1 MATFAHGTVAAKRS
15 RATTH
20 AATRGTSMTGFD
32 DELDHVCAWGR
43 WHSGDALNDATAV
56 PDPGRE
62 PVRPREATTW
72 TAGARARRGRRLR
85 LVTDHGAATSVLR
98 PVR

>member
-1 MATFAHGTVAAKRS
+1 
-15 RATTH
+15 
-20 AATRGTSMTGFD
+20 MTGFD

-43 WHSGDALNDATAV
+43 WHSGAALNDATAV

>member
-1 MATFAHGTVAAKRS
+1 
-15 RATTH
+15 
-20 AATRGTSMTGFD
+20 MTGFN

-43 WHSGDALNDATAV
+43 WHSGDALNDATVV

-62 PVRPREATTW
+62 RLPPRPMTPGVAD
-72 TAGARARRGRRLR
+72 ARARRGRRLR
-85 LVTDHGAATSVLR
+85 LVTDHGCATSVRR

>member
-1 MATFAHGTVAAKRS
+1 
-15 RATTH
+15 
-20 AATRGTSMTGFD
+20 MTGFD

-43 WHSGDALNDATAV
+43 WHSGDALNDATVV

-62 PVRPREATTW
+62 PVRPRTATTAP
-72 TAGARARRGRRLR
+72 AGARARRARRLR
-85 LVTDHGAATSVLR
+85 LVTDHGAATSLLP

>member
-1 MATFAHGTVAAKRS
+1 
-15 RATTH
+15 
-20 AATRGTSMTGFD
+20 MTGFD

-43 WHSGDALNDATAV
+43 WHSGDALNDATVV
-56 PDPGRE
+56 PDSGHE
-62 PVRPREATTW
+62 TVRPRAVTTVP
-72 TAGARARRGRRLR
+72 AGARARHGRRLR